1 MTKYTWTPAPDHWTV
16 RHPQRHHYP
25 WAWFIL
31 TLVTLLAVNTIY
43 EYGLATSYIIEIN
56 TTPVFVRET
65 VIRPSSELIQPH
77 KASKLIYAQ
86 VTKYTKVE
94 TCPKTEC
101 ITASGRVAKADDT
114 VACPRYIELGT
125 VVSVN
130 GKIYRCS
137 DRLNKKYDS
146 RFDIFAGNNR
156 QDYQEALAWGIRTL
170 PVLVYAE

>member
-16 RHPQRHHYP
+16 RHPQRQHYP

-65 VIRPSSELIQPH
+65 VLRPSSELIQPH
-77 KASKLIYAQ
+77 KAPKLIYAQ

-101 ITASGRVAKADDT
+101 ITASGRVAT
-114 VACPRYIELGT
+114 VSRSAACPRSITLGT
-125 VVSVN
+125 RIRIA
-130 GKIYRCS
+130 GKVYSCDDHTSKVWDGRYDIYS
-137 DRLNKKYDS
+137 HSYE
-146 RFDIFAGNNR
+146 
-156 QDYQEALAWGIRTL
+156 EALAWGIRTL